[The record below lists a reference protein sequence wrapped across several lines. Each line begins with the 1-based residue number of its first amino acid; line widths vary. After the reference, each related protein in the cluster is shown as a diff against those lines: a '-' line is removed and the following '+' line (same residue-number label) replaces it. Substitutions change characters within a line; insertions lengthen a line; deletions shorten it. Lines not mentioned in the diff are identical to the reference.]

1 MEKLKG
7 LLEEKIAFMNQDSGK
22 QELLRNW
29 ISGYR
34 GKVIGFKS
42 DEGEAFHVVFV
53 GGRADLR
60 QGNYPSCEFSYIGP
74 EEVLCEI
81 ILKKSSGMKAGRD
94 GSIKGWGSVNESLKF
109 ESLLG

>member
-1 MEKLKG
+1 MGNLKD
-7 LLEEKIAFMNQDSGK
+7 LLEEKVAFMNADEGK
-22 QELLRNW
+22 QGLIQNW

-34 GKVIGFKS
+34 GKVIGFKT
-42 DEGEAFHVVFV
+42 DEGQAFHVVFD

-60 QGNYPSCEFSYIGP
+60 PGNYPSCEFSYIGP
-74 EEVLCEI
+74 EAVLCEI
-81 ILKKSSGMKAGRD
+81 LLKKTSAMKAGRD